1 MGTIEISDLFSYSMP
16 FIMAYNIWLHNQ
28 IVSAKIDI
36 AVNNTSDKA
45 QQDVLT
51 EIKNDIRA
59 MREDIHALAN
69 QSNE

>member
-1 MGTIEISDLFSYSMP
+1 MGTIEISQIFSFSTP
-16 FIMAYNIWLHNQ
+16 LIILYNVWLHNQ
-28 IVSAKIDI
+28 IVNAKIDI

-45 QQDVLT
+45 ISEAVA

-69 QSNE
+69 KQ